1 MVEKST
7 QSIEQLKHAQ
17 DALKRQG
24 ELQDILMHVA
34 SEYIN
39 LPVDKLDSAIQST
52 LEVLGKF
59 AKADRAYIFEYDWS
73 LNICNNTYE
82 WCADGITPQIME
94 LQQVPIEMI
103 PQWAET
109 HKRGD
114 LMYVPDVLALEE
126 GDSLREILE
135 PQEIK
140 SLIAIPMMNEG
151 ECLGFIGFDAVKD
164 HYVYT
169 DKEKSLL
176 KLYAQMLVNSKMKA
190 DLFNKLVI
198 EKERAEAASR
208 AKTEFLANM
217 SHEIRTPLNAVI
229 GFTELLQNTP
239 LNPIQLKFV
248 NNANASGRALLGI
261 INDILDLS
269 KIEADKLDLDL
280 VQTDIIELL
289 NETVEIIRFLAE
301 QKGLK
306 IKLNIDS
313 KLPHQV
319 LVDPVRLRQVVL
331 NLLSNAVKFT
341 EKGEVELSATSEPL
355 GSDGMNL
362 IITVRDTGIGIS
374 PDQKTKLFEA
384 FTQADTS
391 TTRRFGGTGLG
402 LTISN
407 LLCEK
412 MGGAIRIESTLG
424 VGSVFSFNVPIKNT
438 EGNSKELGSNISI
451 ASQRNADKNGILNG
465 KFTVLVAEDFEMNM
479 ILIKTL
485 LNQTIPN
492 ALVLEAKTGAEVIS
506 LYSQTKPDLVL
517 MDVHMPVMD
526 GLEATKKLRELEQF
540 SKHKTPIIALT
551 AGALIEEKDKCMEA
565 GMDDFLT
572 KPIDPSV
579 LKKNLGIIP
588 SLGI

>member
-424 VGSVFSFNVPIKNT
+424 VGSVFSFNVPIKYT

-579 LKKNLGIIP
+579 LKKTLA
-588 SLGI
+588 LYLH

>member
-412 MGGAIRIESTLG
+412 MGGAIRIESTLD
-424 VGSVFSFNVPIKNT
+424 VGSVFSFNVPIKYT
-438 EGNSKELGSNISI
+438 EGNSKDKGSEISMASHSNANEPEL
-451 ASQRNADKNGILNG
+451 LNG

-579 LKKNLGIIP
+579 LKKTLA
-588 SLGI
+588 LYLH